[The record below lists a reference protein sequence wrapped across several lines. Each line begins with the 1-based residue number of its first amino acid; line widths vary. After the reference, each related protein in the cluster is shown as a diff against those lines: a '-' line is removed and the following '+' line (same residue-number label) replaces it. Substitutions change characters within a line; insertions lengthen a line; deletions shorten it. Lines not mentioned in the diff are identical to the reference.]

1 MKTKAVPTTSENWL
15 ERTSLLLDVQ
25 VDSVLAER
33 PEARRR
39 LTPNQIDWFYNHV
52 DQRFRYL
59 HALDP
64 KWRKWSEDR
73 DRRID
78 PRLQARVWIRHW
90 LDAYLLDPERYQQR
104 CPLESEQ

>member
-1 MKTKAVPTTSENWL
+1 MTTKVAPTTSEQWL

-52 DQRFRYL
+52 DQAFPL
-59 HALDP
+59 P
-64 KWRKWSEDR
+64 
-73 DRRID
+73 
-78 PRLQARVWIRHW
+78 PRSR
-90 LDAYLLDPERYQQR
+90 PEVAQVERG
-104 CPLESEQ
+104 S